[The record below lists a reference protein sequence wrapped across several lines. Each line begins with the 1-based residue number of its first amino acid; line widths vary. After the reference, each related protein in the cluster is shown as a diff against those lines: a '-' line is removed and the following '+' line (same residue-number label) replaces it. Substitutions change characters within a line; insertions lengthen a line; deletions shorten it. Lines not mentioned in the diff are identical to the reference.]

1 MNKLLFK
8 AFSAAHVWLYRSSG
22 GKRGGTMG
30 GKPILLLTTTGRKT
44 GERRTVPV
52 MCFEDGGD
60 RVVIASKGGSPAHPA
75 WFLNLEKNPDVTVQ
89 VGSDVYPAKAV
100 ITEPTER
107 DRLFRKVVGEMPQFG
122 EYEKKTTRVIPVV
135 RLVRAA

>member
-1 MNKLLFK
+1 VNKLLFK

-22 GKRGGTMG
+22 GKRGSTMG

-44 GERRTVPV
+44 GEQRTVPV
-52 MCFEDGGD
+52 MTFEDGGD
-60 RVVIASKGGSPAHPA
+60 RFVVASKGGSPAHPA

-89 VGSDVYPAKAV
+89 LGSDVYRAKAV
-100 ITEPTER
+100 ITEPAER
-107 DRLFRKVVGEMPQFG
+107 DRLFRKIVGEMPQFG

-135 RLVRAA
+135 RLVRAG